1 MANGDWDWESFAQQQ
16 GWYDSDFGGITTEGL
31 REWDPGKL
39 GDPGF
44 GHGGAGKA
52 VWNIDDYSDLRGLA
66 QDDELLE
73 QYLREEW
80 DFVDPGDYL
89 KYLDT
94 DFGMEELGFAAR
106 DRAMGEYKAGKAF
119 DTGLMGIERGVQG
132 QFGTAKQQADTM
144 RGKSGFAS
152 SSQLTGLF
160 QDQKED
166 LIESYAIDKEQ
177 QRDAYNM
184 AMADTKAAYDKS
196 VYDIT
201 RQQQDEFLESIAQVA
216 PDATAYNEVTKGGVP
231 YYYSDDDKTLK
242 FKEDTIIDGVQYSAG
257 DSKPGSFLGATDK
270 KGPCVVSTALNNTGA
285 WSDAQK
291 LDAVNWC
298 QDTHHDGSERG
309 KTWIKGYHTW
319 GKFLSK
325 WVKKSEI
332 IRYVV
337 DITTDAFVDL
347 TRRNKPNFL
356 GYLIHY
362 GWINPLSYTIG
373 FSKKNKILGKIITPI
388 VISLYTGLFP
398 LFALVSIPSM
408 IKRTLNERRGK

>member
-1 MANGDWDWESFAQQQ
+1 M
-16 GWYDSDFGGITTEGL
+16 
-31 REWDPGKL
+31 
-39 GDPGF
+39 
-44 GHGGAGKA
+44 
-52 VWNIDDYSDLRGLA
+52 
-66 QDDELLE
+66 
-73 QYLREEW
+73 
-80 DFVDPGDYL
+80 
-89 KYLDT
+89 
-94 DFGMEELGFAAR
+94 
-106 DRAMGEYKAGKAF
+106 
-119 DTGLMGIERGVQG
+119 
-132 QFGTAKQQADTM
+132 
-144 RGKSGFAS
+144 
-152 SSQLTGLF
+152 
-160 QDQKED
+160 
-166 LIESYAIDKEQ
+166 
-177 QRDAYNM
+177 
-184 AMADTKAAYDKS
+184 
-196 VYDIT
+196 
-201 RQQQDEFLESIAQVA
+201 
-216 PDATAYNEVTKGGVP
+216 
-231 YYYSDDDKTLK
+231 
-242 FKEDTIIDGVQYSAG
+242 
-257 DSKPGSFLGATDK
+257 
-270 KGPCVVSTALNNTGA
+270 STALNNTGA